1 MTVTYLGDSIQFGE
15 MPQGMVITALE
26 GSYAPAGT
34 TVVVSTARDARAMIL
49 SLQAFIE
56 FREKEGLN

>member
-1 MTVTYLGDSIQFGE
+1 MTVTYLGDSIQF
-15 MPQGMVITALE
+15 E